1 MTMTEEIKT
10 AHNRT
15 QYVLGCTCEI
25 CKEANREYQRT
36 YMKNWRMKKKM
47 EKLLSSPDE
56 TA

>member
-1 MTMTEEIKT
+1 MTEETKT

-36 YMKNWRMKKKM
+36 YMKNWRLKKKM
-47 EKLLSSPDE
+47 DKLLASSDE